1 MGCYRIALKTSCDR
15 PFWHK
20 IDINERLI
28 FSQNNQ
34 LMYDALA
41 ANVSKQA
48 YPQLE
53 RLRHVPDLHEHV
65 AWLR

>member
-1 MGCYRIALKTSCDR
+1 MGCYRIALKTSYDR

-20 IDINERLI
+20 TDINERRV

-41 ANVSKQA
+41 ANVSKQVT
-48 YPQLE
+48 
-53 RLRHVPDLHEHV
+53 HN
-65 AWLR
+65 